1 MKRIFQARKLRTQRG
16 AIAVEAALVLP
27 LLLIIVTFPSIFWTM
42 YFYRYSAAQK
52 AVHDAG
58 LYLSTAPRLEMT
70 TVGPDGSPAAL
81 TLAKTIIAREMAG
94 MSPPD
99 PGIVC
104 SYQQASGFPV
114 SKPCSTTNNQDY
126 KQALVGLYVSLDMS
140 YIDPITGSD
149 SGIRISPYADV
160 PYLGN

>member
-1 MKRIFQARKLRTQRG
+1 MRRTRQAGKRHTQRG

-52 AVHDAG
+52 AVHDAA
-58 LYLSTAPRLEMT
+58 LYLSTAPRLEMAAA
-70 TVGPDGSPAAL
+70 GPDGSPAAL
-81 TLAKTIIAREMAG
+81 TLAKTIIAKEMAG

-104 SYQQASGFPV
+104 NYQQASGLV
-114 SKPCSTTNNQDY
+114 ASKPCSTTNNQDY
-126 KQALVGLYVSLDMS
+126 KQTLVGLYVSIDMS
-140 YIDPITGSD
+140 YIDPITGTD
-149 SGIRISPYADV
+149 SGMRISPYADV